1 MILAAFLFHRRIP
14 TTLMRERLDKGLV
27 ALGFAILCAAAW
39 FILLQLFVIRAVCPF
54 CMVAHAC
61 GLGVGMLLLLTKRRA
76 AGFRVGTI
84 LGALASTLLILGQV
98 LYQPA
103 AFEVSTIPDSVVGR
117 PSSSPDTSVT
127 QTVEAAPAGDL
138 EIKPVPR
145 LLHLHKGGF
154 TLDLNEVPVIGSPAA
169 SNIVLHFFDYS
180 CDHCRD
186 LHPLL
191 TNVHHALE
199 ERLAIVNL
207 PIPLEPDCNPIMKR
221 RLAKHT
227 NACAYAK
234 LGLAVW
240 KADPA
245 QLPAFEDWVFSFPRP
260 PAPDVVRQEAAKR
273 VGDDALRK
281 ALQDPWIDEYLAF
294 GIRLYHTNYLRFK
307 KSRLPLLMTGTNLV
321 SGMVRSTN
329 DLYRILGVAP

>member
-1 MILAAFLFHRRIP
+1 
-14 TTLMRERLDKGLV
+14 
-27 ALGFAILCAAAW
+27 
-39 FILLQLFVIRAVCPF
+39 
-54 CMVAHAC
+54 
-61 GLGVGMLLLLTKRRA
+61 
-76 AGFRVGTI
+76 
-84 LGALASTLLILGQV
+84 
-98 LYQPA
+98 
-103 AFEVSTIPDSVVGR
+103 
-117 PSSSPDTSVT
+117 
-127 QTVEAAPAGDL
+127 VEAAPAGDL

-180 CDHCRD
+180 CD
-186 LHPLL
+186 
-191 TNVHHALE
+191 
-199 ERLAIVNL
+199 LAIVNL